1 MLAAI
6 RMNLWVFIYRFARW
20 LFGLFLVVGVVY
32 VFYPP
37 VRRFHELQKREDKLE
52 EEVRFN
58 DEMLQ
63 HLKSKQEK
71 LMNDPRFVE
80 KIAREELGYA
90 KPGETVFKFV
100 DEDQTNAPGAP

>member
-1 MLAAI
+1 
-6 RMNLWVFIYRFARW
+6 MNVWVLIYRFAW
-20 LFGLFLVVGVVY
+20 SLLAILALVGLFY

-37 VRRFHELQKREDKLE
+37 VRRIHEMQKKEAKLE
-52 EEVRFN
+52 EEVRF
-58 DEMLQ
+58 DEEIVN

-100 DEDQTNAPGAP
+100 DDETTNKLTAH